1 MFYKIKLHFISFA
14 IKFYIKTHF
23 FKKSP
28 MTNHTL
34 INKFFVLLSLAI
46 ILLFTTSEY
55 VKIVSRGSF
64 YFYST
69 KFCFIRDC
77 ALNSVDSTYGVI
89 TFPSRIHS
97 NEYDRV
103 SFDLFENEYLDINM
117 ITPYPCFY
125 YGWGIYLMDRWFDFK
140 YQQYGSSLNDT
151 LNIFEIQ
158 KKLKTSTSTNTK
170 LDPYRKEIRIFISY
184 NQNILD
190 ELFRLYGNQANV
202 FYMSWNS
209 FERDMIPYNATGDRL
224 SVYFR
229 ILMPNNETL
238 LAEYIKEN
246 PVTVYRYKM
255 NIPRDFVKPVGVWKK
270 RADSSFNENRIVGQE
285 FAFFTREL
293 TSILK
298 EWIGKES
305 DIIFTSLPSRHS
317 IGYDS
322 GWDCIKYR
330 KHCWVDNRDTVYI
343 GNGLV
348 KDNDV
353 VGYNF
358 KNNSLLMVIGVNH
371 THYSNSMYSSIQLYD
386 YTNEQGFYSFHGFE
400 NVYEKS
406 QSYLNSC
413 KTIYESLSGR
423 SYQFLNEQF
432 YCVLISRNEFR
443 DWKLPQELE
452 KFYKNITTSDLPYNN
467 LFTTVERSYLQSAHT
482 ISSIYDNLQFPYGIM
497 FF

>member
-1 MFYKIKLHFISFA
+1 MANNSILYKI
-14 IKFYIKTHF
+14 
-23 FKKSP
+23 
-28 MTNHTL
+28 
-34 INKFFVLLSLAI
+34 FVLLSLAF
-46 ILLFTTSEY
+46 ILMVATSQY
-55 VKIVSRGSF
+55 SKMVSRGSF

-77 ALNSVDSTYGVI
+77 ALNSVDSTYGVV
-89 TFPSRIHS
+89 TFPSRLHS

-117 ITPYPCFY
+117 LTPYPCFY
-125 YGWGIYLMDRWFDFK
+125 YGWGIYLMDRWFDHQ

-151 LNIFEIQ
+151 LNMFEIQ
-158 KKLKTSTSTNTK
+158 QKLGSGNKKKS
-170 LDPYRKEIRIFISY
+170 DPYRKEIRIFISY

-190 ELFRLYGNQANV
+190 ELYKLYGNQPNV

-209 FERDMIPYNATGDRL
+209 FDRDMVPYNATGDRL

-246 PVTVYRYKM
+246 PTTVYRYKM
-255 NIPRDFVKPVGVWKK
+255 NIERETIKPVGTWKP
-270 RADSSFNENRIVGQE
+270 RADSSFNENRIVGGE
-285 FAFFTREL
+285 FTYFSREITKL
-293 TSILK
+293 VK
-298 EWIGKES
+298 KFIGKNDE
-305 DIIFTSLPSRHS
+305 IIFTSLPNRHA
-317 IGYDS
+317 INYDS
-322 GWDCIKYR
+322 GWDCIKFR
-330 KHCWVDNRDTVYI
+330 KQCWVDNRDTVYI

-353 VGYNF
+353 VGYSF
-358 KNNSLLMVIGVNH
+358 KNNSLLMVVGVNH
-371 THYSNSMYSSIQLYD
+371 TYYSNSMYNSIQLYD

-406 QSYLNSC
+406 QSYLDSC
-413 KTIYESLSGR
+413 KTIYENLSGVL
-423 SYQFLNEQF
+423 YQYLTEQF
-432 YCVLISRNEFR
+432 YCVLISRNDFR
-443 DWKLPQELE
+443 DWKLPQDLE
-452 KFYKNITTSDLPYNN
+452 KFYKKITTSDLPYNN

-482 ISSIYDNLQFPYGIM
+482 ISSIFSNLQYPFGIM